1 MTVWIALL
9 RGVNVGGVT
18 IRSADLA
25 DLFRSLGF
33 EGVRTVLASGN
44 VRFETGGGSSAR
56 AKLKSRIENDPFAEF
71 DVCSVAFHL
80 KSTQVEGAGT
90 MLPDAEAQVPI
101 SAATLVA
108 LGLVRVVLFS

>member
-1 MTVWIALL
+1 MTGELAFPDALQVIVEPL
-9 RGVNVGGVT
+9 RVPCAVP
-18 IRSADLA
+18 
-25 DLFRSLGF
+25 
-33 EGVRTVLASGN
+33 
-44 VRFETGGGSSAR
+44 ETF
-56 AKLKSRIENDPFAEF
+56 KSPAHVALNDPFAEF